1 MSEGPMDIVAS
12 RWGWTGGSPT
22 PASLSPYPHFPPPRP
37 PLPSPSSPTSLPLE
51 YFSRPHRKRTNK
63 NNRSSHHITFHF
75 SAWIIIKALRL
86 YGSVFVCSSIHL
98 LLCFGVL
105 QPSQRPSRQHC
116 SKAKPCL
123 RRNGKDEGRQ
133 DR

>member
-1 MSEGPMDIVAS
+1 MFTVVFIFVGVDRGVPNP
-12 RWGWTGGSPT
+12 RLLPPLPPLPSP
-22 PASLSPYPHFPPPRP
+22 AP

-51 YFSRPHRKRTNK
+51 YISRPHRKKKNK
-63 NNRSSHHITFHF
+63 NNRSSHRITFHF
-75 SAWIIIKALRL
+75 STWIIIKALRL
-86 YGSVFVCSSIHL
+86 YDSLFFCSSVHL
-98 LLCFGVL
+98 LVCFLVL